1 MPAEQTSLDLWNQLQ
16 RVVPICTAA
25 DLDEEAGDE
34 VRAFLDEVV
43 ATPDLIILFDA
54 RGRSVWSSVELPQVS
69 SRMEWD
75 GAAVL
80 RMCLGRA
87 LREMMVRGEDGE
99 AMDLE

>member
-1 MPAEQTSLDLWNQLQ
+1 MPAEQTSFDLWNQLQ

-43 ATPDLIILFDA
+43 ETPDLIVLFDA

-69 SRMEWD
+69 SRTEWD
-75 GAAVL
+75 DVAVL
-80 RMCLGRA
+80 RMHLCRA
-87 LREMMVRGEDGE
+87 LRGMMLGREDGE
-99 AMDLE
+99 AMDLA